1 MQLHLTRDPARF
13 DQLAGPLLA
22 GRIELN
28 VIATVLG
35 QAVRGE
41 HREQP
46 PLFAYGLDDRGEVA
60 FAALRTP
67 PWMMLASGI
76 DPPSASELL
85 ALWCSEDPELPG
97 VSGEPAVAGAIAT
110 AWQRRTGGTARVRM
124 SAAMH
129 ALTEVTGPAR
139 PAAGVLRI
147 PSADERNL
155 VIAWEEA
162 FVAEADVGVPGQAAR
177 TIDRR
182 MAAGMQLV
190 WDDGGPVSTLAVTA
204 PVAGVVRIAAVYTP
218 PAMRRRGYAGSA
230 VAAVS
235 RRALAAGAERCMLFT
250 DLANPTSNRLYASLG
265 YRRIGAWEDR
275 LFTRD

>member
-1 MQLHLTRDPARF
+1 MELHLTRDAASF
-13 DQLAGPLLA
+13 GELAGPLLTR
-22 GRIELN
+22 RIELN
-28 VIATVLG
+28 VIATVLD

-41 HREQP
+41 HSQEA

-76 DPPSASELL
+76 EPPSATELL
-85 ALWCSEDPELPG
+85 SLWMSDDPELPG
-97 VSGEPAVAGAIAT
+97 VSGEPAVAGAIAA
-110 AWQRRTGGTARVRM
+110 AWQRLTGGTERVRM

-129 ALTEVTGPAR
+129 VLTEVTGPAR
-139 PAAGVLRI
+139 PAAGVLRS
-147 PSADERNL
+147 PSVGERNL
-155 VIAWEEA
+155 LVAWEEA
-162 FVAEADVGVPGQAAR
+162 FVREAGVGVAGQAAR

-182 MAAGMQLV
+182 MSAGMQLV
-190 WDDGGPVSTLAVTA
+190 WEDERPVSTLAVTA

-218 PAMRRRGYAGSA
+218 PALRGRGYAGSA
-230 VAAVS
+230 VAAAS
-235 RRALAAGAERCMLFT
+235 RRSLAAGAERCMLFT

-275 LFTRD
+275 VFNLA